1 MLAVSLRCAGPTGAP
16 ALRASYHVNWKGE
29 RVHRLG
35 DAPEASSHYLL
46 KQDRKTYTETDQYN
60 TRRYST

>member
-1 MLAVSLRCAGPTGAP
+1 MLAVSLRCAGPTGP
-16 ALRASYHVNWKGE
+16 QNRYHVNWKGE
-29 RVHRLG
+29 RAHRLG